1 MRRIVLALAM
11 TVFSV
16 NAASAQVGYFSDN
29 PGAYPNLVNAI
40 GIAGQGAGVQ
50 LNDLTAGDLAG
61 IRVLEILNSNNGGY
75 PAQVTNNLA
84 AISNFVA
91 AGGVLSFSD
100 RGIGNNTQ
108 AVIPGAGGINFVR
121 DFSDDATI
129 NVINNSTLVTNGPG
143 GVLVSGSLS
152 GGTSSSHGYVI
163 AASIPAGGVGILS
176 QTDPTHVVDFYYP
189 FGAGWVYYS
198 SMPLDYYLSGNGPNP
213 PLDNF
218 NLIYAPNEIAFEA
231 SLGVGVPEPSTILLA
246 TTGLGV
252 AGLFGYRRYSLK
264 TRRVVAKKR

>member
-11 TVFSV
+11 TVLSV
-16 NAASAQVGYFSDN
+16 GAASAQVGYFSDN
-29 PGAYPNLVNAI
+29 PGSYPTLQNAI
-40 GIAGQGAGVQ
+40 ATAGQVGVQ
-50 LNDLTAGDLAG
+50 LNDLTAADLAG
-61 IRVLEILNSNNGGY
+61 IRVLDILNSNNAGY

-84 AISNFVA
+84 AINAFVA
-91 AGGVLSFSD
+91 GGGVLSFSD

-108 AVIPGAGGINFVR
+108 AVIPGAALINFVR
-121 DFSDDATI
+121 DFTDDATI
-129 NVINNSTLVTNGPG
+129 NVINSSTLVTNGPG

-152 GGTSSSHGYVI
+152 GGTSSSHGYVT

-198 SMPLDYYLSGNGPNP
+198 SMPLDYYLSGNGPDP
-213 PLDNF
+213 PRSNF

-231 SLGVGVPEPSTILLA
+231 SLLVGVPEPSTVILA
-246 TTGLGV
+246 TAGLGIV
-252 AGLFGYRRYSLK
+252 GAIGYRQRRRKS
-264 TRRVVAKKR
+264 RRVVGAH